1 LVSKCYLKIKFLSHR
16 VAILVLGQ
24 RFAGLEERV
33 VLSTLFRHFSFRSTQ
48 TIDQLHLS
56 ADAILRAHVP
66 IQMFIER
73 RQQYQ

>member
-1 LVSKCYLKIKFLSHR
+1 M
-16 VAILVLGQ
+16 
-24 RFAGLEERV
+24 
-33 VLSTLFRHFSFRSTQ
+33 LSTLFSHFSFRSTQ

-56 ADAILRAHVP
+56 AAAILRAHVP